1 MENFWQAC
9 STQLELEL
17 TPQQYT
23 AWIKPL
29 VALDYE
35 DGKLRIAA
43 PNRFKLDWVKSQFA
57 NRITALASDFW
68 ERPVDVLFVLDPR
81 NLPKKPD
88 AVTNRQPTSSTAE
101 MASGAIGINAAA
113 DNTAPAM
120 PVITPDNVIANN
132 PRREQSRVN
141 PELTFDNFVTGK
153 ANQLARAAAI
163 QVAEQPGRL
172 VQPAVLLRRRRPRQD
187 PPDPRDRQPVAGGQ
201 AGRAH
206 PLHPRRAV
214 CVATW

>member
-9 STQLELEL
+9 SSQLELEL

-23 AWIKPL
+23 AWINPL

-68 ERPVDVLFVLDPR
+68 ERPVDVQFVLDSR

-88 AVTNRQPTSSTAE
+88 AVSNRQPTTSTADE
-101 MASGAIGINAAA
+101 SACRSAC
-113 DNTAPAM
+113 TA
-120 PVITPDNVIANN
+120 VIVDLPSC
-132 PRREQSRVN
+132 R
-141 PELTFDNFVTGK
+141 
-153 ANQLARAAAI
+153 
-163 QVAEQPGRL
+163 
-172 VQPAVLLRRRRPRQD
+172 
-187 PPDPRDRQPVAGGQ
+187 
-201 AGRAH
+201 
-206 PLHPRRAV
+206 
-214 CVATW
+214 